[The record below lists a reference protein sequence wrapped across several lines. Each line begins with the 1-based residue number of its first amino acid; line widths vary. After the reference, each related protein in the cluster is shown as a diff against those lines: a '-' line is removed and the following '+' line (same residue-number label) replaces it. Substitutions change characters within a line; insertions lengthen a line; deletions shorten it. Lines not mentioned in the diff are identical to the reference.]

1 MYINTRFET
10 RCDATTHHWEFRVFA
25 LGWSLLCR
33 LGIHDTL
40 CGWFARLTKAQ
51 PQPGSLLAGTDSET
65 SATRSQIVASAFGSL
80 HNWLVQVV
88 QNTGNL
94 LFCHRLLYNLEASA
108 CTSHLHRPQIPTVAI
123 VAQPNI
129 IEIDRYFYAYHDCQ
143 EDSRLSP
150 DQLLFN
156 GGTNRRHLFI
166 NFLFESE
173 KRTRSPSNI
182 FNWTNLQP
190 RLPSPSTNF
199 PMIVC
204 Q

>member
-1 MYINTRFET
+1 MVCTPNEGTAATRK
-10 RCDATTHHWEFRVFA
+10 
-25 LGWSLLCR
+25 
-33 LGIHDTL
+33 
-40 CGWFARLTKAQ
+40 FARW
-51 PQPGSLLAGTDSET
+51 DRFRT

-88 QNTGNL
+88 QSTKNL
-94 LFCHRLLYNLEASA
+94 RFCHRLLYNLKHQLVLFIYISLRSQHVVIKA
-108 CTSHLHRPQIPTVAI
+108 L
-123 VAQPNI
+123 PNI

-150 DQLLFN
+150 DQLLF
-156 GGTNRRHLFI
+156 TNRRLGHLFI

-173 KRTRSPSNI
+173 KRTRSPSNNI
-182 FNWTNLQP
+182 FNWRTNLLQS
-190 RLPSPSTNF
+190 RLPKPSLSTSF